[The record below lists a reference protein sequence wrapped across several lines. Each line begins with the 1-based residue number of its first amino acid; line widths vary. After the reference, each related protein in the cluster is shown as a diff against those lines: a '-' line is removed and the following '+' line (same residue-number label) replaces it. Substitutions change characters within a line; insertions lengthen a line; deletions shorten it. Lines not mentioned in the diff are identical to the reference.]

1 MTHFSGVPHQ
11 YSAYPLP
18 AASPRK
24 VAKPTKQEETTAPPA
39 ENTTGKRA
47 LQLGGTLAAST
58 GLGVAAGYVNHSAT
72 KGTPEPISTEPP
84 TLVLQD
90 PLKQQ
95 QKTPEA
101 IQQLWDAEEQK
112 AHDHL
117 RLEILS
123 EQGAFTPTEDDFFN
137 TAEESAKNKANDI
150 ANLPTKFEKAEAQLT
165 QVALERKT
173 PYSNILKEL
182 EPIIEAD
189 VSKIPIVPLENDTS
203 VTNLKQAFQQ
213 ATETLE
219 TVKTERA
226 KLHLQALSNIL
237 GVTSAPLTTVPVDI
251 RRQVL
256 MDRTITGT
264 LEILKQ
270 NDFDEPDLKKIFSD
284 QPTKQAFEHALET
297 KTFEEITTHINGLSS
312 PHLTATQLA
321 TAKEL
326 LIQNYVTNN
335 EIALHKSQG
344 TLHLARAN
352 PSESLAAALRQK
364 NPTLTRTQ
372 ALEEA
377 KKLLNLNEMQLKN
390 QFGDVY
396 GAKISAGQAY
406 QAALVEAHQ
415 ARWTNI
421 KTQLET
427 LGVKPEQ
434 IDTFYQKYEKV
445 LNTAVNDLDPK
456 TITKSEQTLQTLVK
470 RILEQ
475 HHVQTPQGKNV
486 VRAQAKAIWDA
497 AEKEITQKLTEA
509 EEAFKNKHTP
519 SPHKAPAKTAT
530 VAGSFVDEL
539 FKGGGTSK
547 VAATVALGTLLLG
560 TGLTAYSAYQ
570 DGNKL
575 KTLQAERA
583 KLSLNG

>member
-1 MTHFSGVPHQ
+1 MTHFSGVPYP

-47 LQLGGTLAAST
+47 LQLGGTLAASV
-58 GLGVAAGYVNHSAT
+58 GLGTAAGYVNHSAT

-95 QKTPEA
+95 QKTPEE
-101 IQQLWDAEEQK
+101 IQQLWNATKQNTY
-112 AHDHL
+112 DHL
-117 RLEILS
+117 RLEVLS
-123 EQGAFTPTEDDFFN
+123 DSGAFNATDTSSFTMMSDTEIAQAKAADITKLPKTF
-137 TAEESAKNKANDI
+137 EEAK
-150 ANLPTKFEKAEAQLT
+150 AQLSKT
-165 QVALERKT
+165 VENNPSHLLEVLT
-173 PYSNILKEL
+173 ELK
-182 EPIIEAD
+182 PTINTD
-189 VSKIPIVPLENDTS
+189 VNKISIVPLENDTN
-203 VTNLKQAFQQ
+203 VKVLKQAFQQ
-213 ATETLE
+213 ATKALE
-219 TVKTERA
+219 TVETERTN
-226 KLHLQALSNIL
+226 LHLQTLSDIL
-237 GVTSAPLTTVPVDI
+237 EETSAPLTTVPVDI
-251 RRQVL
+251 RQQVL

-270 NDFDEPDLKKIFSD
+270 DDFDEPDLKKIFSD

-344 TLHLARAN
+344 TLHLARTN

-364 NPTLTRTQ
+364 NPALTRAQALDEAIKLLNNNEKQLVPQFGDAQDAVQKAGSNYQQ
-372 ALEEA
+372 ALEVTHQKRWVEI
-377 KKLLNLNEMQLKN
+377 K
-390 QFGDVY
+390 
-396 GAKISAGQAY
+396 
-406 QAALVEAHQ
+406 AALEQ
-415 ARWTNI
+415 
-421 KTQLET
+421 
-427 LGVKPEQ
+427 LGVAPEP
-434 IDTFYQKYEKV
+434 IDTIYQKYERV
-445 LNTAVNDLDPK
+445 FRSAANDLKPE
-456 TITKSEQTLQTLVK
+456 TITESEQTLVK

-475 HHVQTPQGKNV
+475 HHVQTPQGKKV
-486 VRAQAKAIWDA
+486 VKAQAKAIWDA

-539 FKGGGTSK
+539 LKGGGTSK